1 MASGRH
7 RMNRRRPADDR
18 RAWLLPAAL
27 LAACAS
33 SAAAAAGSCVLA
45 RLAELPVT
53 MAGTRPL
60 VHAAINGTDALFLAD
75 SGGFYSSLTTAAA
88 REFKLS
94 LHPAPLGYEVRG
106 IGGGGRPHP
115 SPGENLPRFRP
126 PGAHRPVPGPSHEP
140 GQ

>member
-1 MASGRH
+1 MSSRRTRMKRSRH
-7 RMNRRRPADDR
+7 ADDR

-75 SGGFYSSLTTAAA
+75 SGGFYSSLSTPAAS
-88 REFKLS
+88 EMNLS
-94 LHPAPLGYEVRG
+94 LLPVPLGCERLRT
-106 IGGGGRPHP
+106 GGAA
-115 SPGENLPRFRP
+115 P
-126 PGAHRPVPGPSHEP
+126 P
-140 GQ
+140 

>member
-1 MASGRH
+1 MSSRRTRMKRSRH
-7 RMNRRRPADDR
+7 ADDR

-33 SAAAAAGSCVLA
+33 WAAAAAGSCVLA

-75 SGGFYSSLTTAAA
+75 SGMFYSSLTTAAA
-88 REFKLS
+88 SEFKLS
-94 LHPAPLGYEVRG
+94 LHPAPFGYEVRG
-106 IGGGGRPHP
+106 IGGRA
-115 SPGENLPRFRP
+115 RP
-126 PGAHRPVPGPSHEP
+126 PPLAARDHTTPR
-140 GQ
+140 

>member
-1 MASGRH
+1 MSSGRT
-7 RMNRRRPADDR
+7 RMKRSRHADDR
-18 RAWLLPAAL
+18 RVWLLPAAL

-75 SGGFYSSLTTAAA
+75 SGGVDNSLTPPAA
-88 REFKLS
+88 RELKPKLP
-94 LHPAPLGYEVRG
+94 PA
-106 IGGGGRPHP
+106 
-115 SPGENLPRFRP
+115 
-126 PGAHRPVPGPSHEP
+126 A
-140 GQ
+140 

>member
-75 SGGFYSSLTTAAA
+75 SGGFFSSLTTAAA
-88 REFKLS
+88 RGFKLS
-94 LHPAPLGYEVRG
+94 LHPAPFRYEMRG
-106 IGGGGRPHP
+106 IGRPARPPPTHGKNFT
-115 SPGENLPRFRP
+115 SFRP
-126 PGAHRPVPGPSHEP
+126 PVPHLQILGLPHDPS
-140 GQ
+140 